1 MIDWLVYW
9 FMLPACI
16 AIVSLAMMLGIDGTA
31 ILTPA
36 VILVFPALSVPIVS
50 PAAAVAAGLFTEFFG
65 FLSGMIGYNKEGL
78 IDYKVGLRLSAF
90 AVPVIVVASLLAQF
104 SPALVLKLVFGVLMV
119 GLAAY
124 LLLTSK
130 STVRNAHLEATPA
143 TADAFP
149 RIRESPEE
157 TVIRTKNGR
166 EYRYKV
172 CDRTRGEAVCAIG
185 SAFEGMISVG
195 LGELLMPDL
204 VRRCKVPV
212 AVSAATSVFVM
223 AVAVFAGSVTGI
235 ASLGVRGGASAIPWN
250 LLLFTIPGAIIGGQL
265 GAKAQGV
272 LSSLTMERLIVAIFS
287 IIGASFLYVSAVGL
301 LGVGS

>member
-1 MIDWLVYW
+1 MIDWFVYW

-31 ILTPA
+31 ILTPV
-36 VILVFPALSVPIVS
+36 VILVFPILSIPTIS

-65 FLSGMIGYNKEGL
+65 FVSGVIGYDREGL

-104 SPALVLKLVFGVLMV
+104 SPAQGLKLVFGVLMV

-124 LLLTSK
+124 LLLTSR
-130 STVRNAHLEATPA
+130 STVRNAHLEKTPA
-143 TADAFP
+143 SADAFP

-157 TVIRTKNGR
+157 TVIRAKNGR
-166 EYRYKV
+166 EYHYKV
-172 CDRTRGEAVCAIG
+172 CDRTRGEAICAIG

-204 VRRCKVPV
+204 VRRCKVPL

-223 AVAVFAGSVTGI
+223 AVAVFAGSATGI
-235 ASLGVRGGASAIPWN
+235 ASLAIRGGASAIPWN
-250 LLLFTIPGAIIGGQL
+250 LLLFTTPGAIIGGQV
-265 GAKAQGV
+265 GSKAQGV

-287 IIGASFLYVSAVGL
+287 VIGASFLYVSAVGL
-301 LGVGS
+301 MG